1 MSVTAVGVK
10 RIVALT
16 RQKGLY
22 CAMQRRGELSAD
34 EVTAVVVGIDAE
46 IAAIRA
52 QTDLA
57 LASVAA
63 PFAPASKAG
72 KGA

>member
-1 MSVTAVGVK
+1 MTAVGVK

-16 RQKGLY
+16 RQKAAC

-34 EVTAVVVGIDAE
+34 EVAAVVVGIDAE

-57 LASVAA
+57 LAPPAA
-63 PFAPASKAG
+63 PSAPASKAG
-72 KGA
+72 KGP

>member
-1 MSVTAVGVK
+1 MSVTAAGVK

-16 RQKGLY
+16 RQKAAY

-34 EVTAVVVGIDAE
+34 EVTTLVIGIDAE
-46 IAAIRA
+46 IATIRA

-57 LASVAA
+57 LAPPAA
-63 PFAPASKAG
+63 PSAPASKAG